1 MYVLNEVAGNLRI
14 FCHGWCWK
22 LQSQWQRHNT
32 ACSHLAVLWS
42 SAHKYCVIT
51 GPGRHKYNIDII
63 SSLATFMKAYTW
75 PQIANIHSADAFP
88 WKDINSFSF
97 WSCDHGIQVGLWLVS
112 FNNKRSDWLAYLD
125 EVEGHAHKLYFFA
138 MGLQLREVDSQL
150 KKFYRT
156 WNLIL
161 TLTVIAGEWRAEKS
175 PISTGDWWILTKKQ
189 GEHGGWLLGNFLP
202 RAIFGHVT
210 ISEPWAGWIE
220 WVFGYVFT
228 RVLQAICLSNL
239 LC

>member
-1 MYVLNEVAGNLRI
+1 MYELNEVAGNLRI

-97 WSCDHGIQVGLWLVS
+97 WSCYHGIQVGLWLVS

-138 MGLQLREVDSQL
+138 MATSAKRSRFTTEEILSHLEFDIDFDSDRGGMASGKESDIDRRL
-150 KKFYRT
+150 MDFDEEPR
-156 WNLIL
+156 WVRN
-161 TLTVIAGEWRAEKS
+161 APCR
-175 PISTGDWWILTKKQ
+175 
-189 GEHGGWLLGNFLP
+189 HGGN
-202 RAIFGHVT
+202 T
-210 ISEPWAGWIE
+210 C
-220 WVFGYVFT
+220 
-228 RVLQAICLSNL
+228 LQAWKAK
-239 LC
+239 